1 MSDIES
7 DIIEAG
13 ALLGAAINRYGTPG
27 KTISPPKGTHSSFA
41 IQSPTPSSELMSY
54 LYSLR
59 GLLRSAPRDNPLV
72 AAPSILQVLMKL
84 LGVSSNLAPSP
95 STDPTRRTAIPPM
108 LSTPLR
114 KLWVDCVV
122 LCHVLG
128 EGLSGNSR
136 INTHGF
142 VRNMIQLAGMN
153 PRTAKAAGGTRI
165 AALEAI
171 SGIIKDEKLARQMS
185 NWGLD
190 IVQLCQ
196 RALKSFGSGEPTYR
210 IAGMET
216 ACAAA
221 ISSRNSFLATRP
233 GINPLLLN
241 GALEDKVIVEM
252 VRLLKTAVADK
263 YPEIR
268 QRATNLA
275 SILAP
280 LALHTSIKSPNTPDA
295 TASSPTSSLEDIMTI
310 AFKNLDD
317 ESAIVAAGWA
327 ETLARCICTSIEY
340 HNLLSAQQTSN
351 RDVEGDGTSPGKAPQ
366 GLGAT
371 GSRNLRKGVVAPASS
386 CSTLPKALKLLVD
399 MFATIGGEL
408 TPPQSS
414 NGMYSIGGRALRNGF
429 ARAMIELLRLQS
441 SIQGVGEGKSISQ
454 KEAISIILSMI
465 ESDFEVKLSTHV
477 SSAPASNLF
486 GAAPSISPG
495 DGGLARLAAARVLRE
510 GLSVLSSES
519 TQISIL
525 HELSQLCGKGQ
536 ASMKGNQLQVI
547 LIEISHLLSALGDAT
562 ASAAE
567 DLIPALKA
575 CLRHPDEGVRHEAAV
590 ACAALASVF
599 PSIGREMI
607 HEAISEIQVEHA
619 ELMATSINL
628 PKAEARQEAALGARF
643 SRFRRTTTPTK
654 QIKVDEST
662 KHKRA
667 IHGLALMI
675 SVVMRDLPNL
685 PGGLPTELIDRSL
698 SVAEILANTLFNEI
712 VTGSN
717 PGGTCDCVKG
727 GFAIICGSFAA
738 GVEGIKKH
746 IPMIFSLWQ
755 KLVKGGSRAGHF
767 EDADELVCVKAMLES
782 VVAFLR
788 YSSELLLTVPD
799 ALAKTCVLLEEIL
812 PWLFPDGKLGRTQK
826 IRAAASHL
834 DSAKAAILE
843 AFAWLPPGSYPMVA
857 DSVFDFSAS
866 NIQTAIANEIS
877 CSILR
882 LLVSNEDVIL
892 DSMSFS
898 RATNPGQVGGAID
911 LENDLITLTAEIASH
926 SDRESVLHLLKNT
939 GSIDV
944 HDSEFLGSQVLGTIV
959 VEDSTERAPTPLHEV
974 GTWRRPVIPS
984 CSAKVRLVD
993 ASIQAFAATFT
1004 LKSGKEQQMALQ
1016 MLESF
1021 LPPAHLQSQRSGVT
1035 DQGRRGKVCRYWST
1049 RVLGKSAS

>member
-1 MSDIES
+1 MLDIES

-13 ALLGAAINRYGTPG
+13 ALLGATINRYGTPG

-59 GLLRSAPRDNPLV
+59 GLLRSAPRDTPLV

-95 STDPTRRTAIPPM
+95 SSDPSRRTAIPPM

-165 AALEAI
+165 AALEVI
-171 SGIIKDEKLARQMS
+171 SGIIKDERLAKQMS

-210 IAGMET
+210 IAGIET

-221 ISSRNSFLATRP
+221 ISSRISFLATRP
-233 GINPLLLN
+233 GINPLLLK

-268 QRATNLA
+268 QQATCLA

-280 LALHTSIKSPNTPDA
+280 LAIHTSIKSPNTPDA

-317 ESAIVAAGWA
+317 ESANVAAGWA
-327 ETLARCICTSIEY
+327 ETIARCMCTSIEY
-340 HNLLSAQQTSN
+340 HKLLSAQQTSN
-351 RDVEGDGTSPGKAPQ
+351 RDVEGDSASPGKAPQ
-366 GLGAT
+366 G
-371 GSRNLRKGVVAPASS
+371 SRTLRKGVVAPVSS
-386 CSTLPKALKLLVD
+386 CSTLPKALNLLVD
-399 MFATIGGEL
+399 MFVSIGGEL

-414 NGMYSIGGRALRNGF
+414 NGVYSIGGRANRNGL

-441 SIQGVGEGKSISQ
+441 SLQRVGEGKCISQ
-454 KEAISIILSMI
+454 KEAITIILSMVGG
-465 ESDFEVKLSTHV
+465 DFEVKLSTHV

-486 GAAPSISPG
+486 GATPPMSPG

-510 GLSVLSSES
+510 GLSILSSES

-525 HELSQLCGKGQ
+525 HVLTQLCGKSQ

-547 LIEISHLLSALGDAT
+547 LIEISHLLSTLGDAT
-562 ASAAE
+562 SSAAE
-567 DLIPALKA
+567 DLIPALKS

-590 ACAALASVF
+590 ACAALTSAF
-599 PSIGREMI
+599 PSSGRQMI
-607 HEAISEIQVEHA
+607 HETISEIQVEHA
-619 ELMATSINL
+619 ELMATSSNM
-628 PKAEARQEAALGARF
+628 PKAEARHDASLGARF

-654 QIKVDEST
+654 EIKVDESA

-667 IHGLALMI
+667 IHGMALMI

-685 PGGLPTELIDRSL
+685 PGGIPTELIDRALSL
-698 SVAEILANTLFNEI
+698 AEIL
-712 VTGSN
+712 
-717 PGGTCDCVKG
+717 VK
-727 GFAIICGSFAA
+727 
-738 GVEGIKKH
+738 
-746 IPMIFSLWQ
+746 
-755 KLVKGGSRAGHF
+755 
-767 EDADELVCVKAMLES
+767 
-782 VVAFLR
+782 
-788 YSSELLLTVPD
+788 
-799 ALAKTCVLLEEIL
+799 
-812 PWLFPDGKLGRTQK
+812 
-826 IRAAASHL
+826 
-834 DSAKAAILE
+834 
-843 AFAWLPPGSYPMVA
+843 
-857 DSVFDFSAS
+857 
-866 NIQTAIANEIS
+866 
-877 CSILR
+877 R
-882 LLVSNEDVIL
+882 L
-892 DSMSFS
+892 M
-898 RATNPGQVGGAID
+898 
-911 LENDLITLTAEIASH
+911 
-926 SDRESVLHLLKNT
+926 
-939 GSIDV
+939 
-944 HDSEFLGSQVLGTIV
+944 
-959 VEDSTERAPTPLHEV
+959 
-974 GTWRRPVIPS
+974 
-984 CSAKVRLVD
+984 
-993 ASIQAFAATFT
+993 
-1004 LKSGKEQQMALQ
+1004 
-1016 MLESF
+1016 
-1021 LPPAHLQSQRSGVT
+1021 
-1035 DQGRRGKVCRYWST
+1035 
-1049 RVLGKSAS
+1049 

>member
-1 MSDIES
+1 MLDVES

-13 ALLGAAINRYGTPG
+13 ALLGATINRYGTPG

-59 GLLRSAPRDNPLV
+59 GLLRSAPRDTPLV

-95 STDPTRRTAIPPM
+95 SSDPSRRTAIPPM

-165 AALEAI
+165 AALEVI
-171 SGIIKDEKLARQMS
+171 SGIIKDERLARQMS

-196 RALKSFGSGEPTYR
+196 RALKSFGAGEPTYR
-210 IAGMET
+210 IAGIET
-216 ACAAA
+216 ACASA
-221 ISSRNSFLATRP
+221 ISSRISFLETRP
-233 GINPLLLN
+233 GINPLLLK
-241 GALEDKVIVEM
+241 GALEDKVIAEM

-268 QRATNLA
+268 QRATCLA

-280 LALHTSIKSPNTPDA
+280 LAIHTSIKSPNTPDA

-317 ESAIVAAGWA
+317 ESANVAAGWA
-327 ETLARCICTSIEY
+327 ETIARCMCTSIEY
-340 HNLLSAQQTSN
+340 HKLLNAQQTSN
-351 RDVEGDGTSPGKAPQ
+351 RDVEGDSASPGKAPQ
-366 GLGAT
+366 GLGGAGRT
-371 GSRNLRKGVVAPASS
+371 LRKGVVAPVSS
-386 CSTLPKALKLLVD
+386 CSTLPKALNLLVD
-399 MFATIGGEL
+399 MFVNVGGEL

-414 NGMYSIGGRALRNGF
+414 NGTYSTGGRAIRNGF

-441 SIQGVGEGKSISQ
+441 SMQRVGEGKCISQ
-454 KEAISIILSMI
+454 KEAINIVLSMVGG
-465 ESDFEVKLSTHV
+465 DFEVKLSTHV

-486 GAAPSISPG
+486 GAAPPMSAG
-495 DGGLARLAAARVLRE
+495 DGALARLAAARVLRE
-510 GLSVLSSES
+510 GLSIRSSES
-519 TQISIL
+519 TQISML
-525 HELSQLCGKGQ
+525 HVLTQLCGKSQ

-567 DLIPALKA
+567 DLIPALKS

-590 ACAALASVF
+590 ACAALASAF
-599 PSIGREMI
+599 PSSGRQMI
-607 HEAISEIQVEHA
+607 HETISEIQVEHA
-619 ELMATSINL
+619 ELMATSSNM
-628 PKAEARQEAALGARF
+628 PKAEARQDASLGARF

-654 QIKVDEST
+654 EIKVDESA

-667 IHGLALMI
+667 IHGMALMI
-675 SVVMRDLPNL
+675 SNL
-685 PGGLPTELIDRSL
+685 PGGIPTELIDRALSL
-698 SVAEILANTLFNEI
+698 AEILVNTISNE
-712 VTGSN
+712 VMTGSN

-738 GVEGIKKH
+738 GVEGIRKH
-746 IPMIFSLWQ
+746 IPTIFSLWQ
-755 KLVKGGSRAGHF
+755 RLVKGGSRAEHF
-767 EDADELVCVKAMLES
+767 ADADELVCVKAMLES
-782 VVAFLR
+782 IVAFLR
-788 YSSELLLTVPD
+788 YCSELLLTVPD
-799 ALAKTCVLLEEIL
+799 ALAKTSLLLEDML
-812 PWLFPDGKLGRTQK
+812 PWLFPDGKLGRTQN
-826 IRAAASHL
+826 IRAAAAHL

-866 NIQTAIANEIS
+866 NIQMAISNEIP

-892 DSMSFS
+892 DSMSFC
-898 RATNPGQVGGAID
+898 RAKSPGQVGGAID

-926 SDRESVLHLLKNT
+926 SDRESVLHLLKKT
-939 GSIDV
+939 GPIDV
-944 HDSEFLGSQVLGTIV
+944 SDAEFLGSQVLGTIV
-959 VEDSTERAPTPLHEV
+959 VEESTEKAPTPLHEV
-974 GTWRRPVIPS
+974 GTWRRPVTPS

-1004 LKSGKEQQMALQ
+1004 LKSGKEQQIALQ
-1016 MLESF
+1016 MLESL
-1021 LPPAHLQSQRSGVT
+1021 LPPAHLQSQRTGLSE
-1035 DQGRRGKVCRYWST
+1035 QGRRGKVCHSCNT
-1049 RVLGKSAS
+1049 CDLG